1 MALFDIQRDVRTGQ
15 AVMIRPAGW
24 FAKELAKSL
33 ATSLTKG
40 KDGKPWS
47 CWQCNV
53 EYPFAITQEE
63 VAGNPTVDTV
73 SLEHGGDGLTKTAKQ
88 LAASAVV
95 LDAAKAAPTEV
106 SAALTVADLDAEIQ
120 KRGYKPISLAAA
132 K

>member
-1 MALFDIQRDVRTGQ
+1 MLWDVQRDVRTGQ

-24 FAKELAKSL
+24 FAERLAESL
-33 ATSLTKG
+33 ATSTAKG

-53 EYPFAITQEE
+53 EFPFAITQEE
-63 VAGNPTVDTV
+63 VAGNPTKDSV

-88 LAASAVV
+88 LADASN
-95 LDAAKAAPTEV
+95 LAALVAEKPAEV
-106 SAALTVADLDAEIQ
+106 SGALTVAQLDAEIQ
-120 KRGYKPISLAAA
+120 KRGYKPISLAAV